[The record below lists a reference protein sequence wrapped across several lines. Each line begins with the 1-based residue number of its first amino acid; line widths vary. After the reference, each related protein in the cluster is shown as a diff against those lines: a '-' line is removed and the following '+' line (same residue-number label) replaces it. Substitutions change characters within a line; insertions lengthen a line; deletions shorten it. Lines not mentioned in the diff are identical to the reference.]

1 LTSRSSTRRG
11 LAKTARWGLLA
22 LFSVAVACGAQ
33 ETTAKKKGALPTG
46 EDLGDDFGDTSDP
59 TRDPDFSTTNAGTF
73 GAGERQSKGASDAG
87 RMAPDGEAPASS
99 DAGSVLVDGGSG
111 TDGGTTPARVYCA
124 GTLGAGD
131 LAVVELMV
139 TSRTGSGDVGEWVE
153 IQSTR
158 SCWLKISTLRI
169 ESPRGTTGVDFALI
183 SQSFELPPYGIFLV
197 ADTLDPAK
205 NNGLPSPRASF
216 ESSDVLKNDGDTV
229 RILSGTTLID
239 ELTYP
244 SFSNI
249 SPGRTLSFPS
259 DCLFSVRKQGTL
271 DRWSLSFEDWKPG
284 LVGTPGKDNDDVTC
298 Y

>member
-1 LTSRSSTRRG
+1 LS
-11 LAKTARWGLLA
+11 LLA

-33 ETTAKKKGALPTG
+33 ETTAKKKGPLPTG

-73 GAGERQSKGASDAG
+73 GAGERQSKGA
-87 RMAPDGEAPASS
+87 PDGGRLGTDAEAPAA
-99 DAGSVLVDGGSG
+99 DGGSVLVDGGKE
-111 TDGGTTPARVYCA
+111 GGTTVPPPRVYCT
-124 GTLGAGD
+124 GPLVAGD

-139 TSRTGSGDVGEWVE
+139 TSRAGSGDVGEWVE

-158 SCWLKISTLRI
+158 SCWLKIDTLRV

-183 SQSFELPPYGIFLV
+183 TQSFELPPYGIFLV
-197 ADTLDPAK
+197 ADTMDPVK
-205 NNGLPSPRASF
+205 NNGLPAPRASF

-229 RILSGTTLID
+229 RILSGTTLVD
-239 ELTYP
+239 ELSYP

-249 SPGRTLSFPS
+249 TPGRSLSFPS
-259 DCLFSVRKQGTL
+259 DCAFGVRKEGTL
-271 DRWSLSFEDWKPG
+271 DRWSLSFDDWKPG
-284 LVGTPGKDNDDVTC
+284 FVGTPGPDNDDVTC